1 MVSKAIIGCQW
12 GDEGKGKIVDL
23 LARDSDLI
31 VRFQGGANAGHTVV
45 VNRKEYKFH
54 QVPSGLLYEDKTGL
68 IADGCVLD
76 LDVFGEELN
85 LINEKSR
92 VFVGDRAHI
101 VLPHHKKMDEL
112 QEKTRKKGIG
122 TTKRGIGPCYSQRAG
137 RMGLRICDLNDK
149 RIEDRID
156 EIYPFIKDFTTR
168 ESLLDYCTNRKN
180 LVENRIVSTPNF
192 LVENKGQDILFEGA
206 QGTMLDVD
214 YGTYPFTTS
223 SNTTVGAIC
232 TGCGVPPSFI
242 DEVMGVAK
250 AYTTRVGEG
259 PLPTE
264 LKDEM
269 GDRLREKGGEY
280 GTTTGRPRRCG
291 WLDLVVV
298 KHSLTINGFSSL
310 VLTKLDVLSGL
321 KEIKVCTGYDCQG
334 SEIESFPADLSLL
347 DECKP
352 IYERFKGWDVNLNK
366 KLPKEA
372 RDYIDYIEGYLG
384 VGIGMISVGRG
395 REEIIMN
402 GF

>member
-1 MVSKAIIGCQW
+1 MVSKAVLGCQW

-23 LARDSDLI
+23 LAKDADLI

-45 VNRKEYKFH
+45 VDGKEYKFH

-68 IADGCVLD
+68 IADGCALD
-76 LDVFGEELN
+76 LDVFGGELK
-85 LINEKSR
+85 LINERSR

-101 VLPHHKKMDEL
+101 VFPHHKKMDEM

-122 TTKRGIGPCYSQRAG
+122 TTRRGIGPCYSQRAE
-137 RMGLRICDLNDK
+137 RVGLRVCDLDDGK
-149 RIEDRID
+149 IEDRID
-156 EIYPFIKDFTTR
+156 EIYPFIEEFTTR
-168 ESLLDYCTNRKN
+168 ESLLDYCIGRRELIEGRT
-180 LVENRIVSTPNF
+180 VSTPNF
-192 LVENKGQDILFEGA
+192 LAENRGQDILFEGA
-206 QGTMLDVD
+206 QGTMLDVN

-242 DEVMGVAK
+242 DEVIGAAK
-250 AYTTRVGEG
+250 AYTTRVGGG

-269 GDRLREKGGEY
+269 GDHLRERGGEY

-298 KHSLTINGFSSL
+298 KHSLMLNGFSSL

-321 KEIKVCTGYDCQG
+321 KEIKACVGYDCQG
-334 SEIESFPADLSLL
+334 EEMESFPADLSLL
-347 DECKP
+347 DRCSP
-352 IYERFKGWDVNLNK
+352 LYERFKGWDQIGYR
-366 KLPKEA
+366 LPKNA
-372 RDYIDYIEGYLG
+372 RDYIDYIESFL
-384 VGIGMISVGRG
+384 GIGVEMVSVGRG
-395 REEIIMN
+395 REEILTDL
-402 GF
+402 